1 MKLFIKN
8 TKKKCENGITL
19 IALVITI
26 IVLLILVGISISMLS
41 RDNSIISR
49 AGEAKDKTELESL
62 KEETKIVMS
71 NRTIEKTTM
80 GTNSKTLKQDLES
93 GISGGKAE
101 EITKADGTTKYTD
114 VCYVSKNGKTITV
127 YENGEIEEG
136 KVSIWKGAT
145 YIECPDFKK
154 DENNIWNWYIYT
166 PGQLKFLA
174 DFVNNGN
181 SINGTEYGADLNS
194 YVTQAGVDPSTVTM
208 TPDTTIYL
216 MNNLDLGARQTNGK
230 LIGGESWTP
239 IGGQNQLI
247 AKFEGIIQ

>member
-1 MKLFIKN
+1 M
-8 TKKKCENGITL
+8 E
-19 IALVITI
+19 LVH
-26 IVLLILVGISISMLS
+26 
-41 RDNSIISR
+41 
-49 AGEAKDKTELESL
+49 
-62 KEETKIVMS
+62 
-71 NRTIEKTTM
+71 
-80 GTNSKTLKQDLES
+80 
-93 GISGGKAE
+93 
-101 EITKADGTTKYTD
+101 
-114 VCYVSKNGKTITV
+114 
-127 YENGEIEEG
+127 
-136 KVSIWKGAT
+136 
-145 YIECPDFKK
+145 
-154 DENNIWNWYIYT
+154 
-166 PGQLKFLA
+166 GQLKFLA